1 MILALAPES
10 LLTVSAKTKQC
21 VHTAVLASPL
31 RHLSSL
37 RGVGIWLSSLKA
49 LKSLLESE
57 QLYNL

>member
-37 RGVGIWLSSLKA
+37 RGRGNLVVFF
-49 LKSLLESE
+49 ESIE
-57 QLYNL
+57 QFT